1 MKRFQFVR
9 QAVVGVF
16 VLLGAW
22 GIAADDQTSAP
33 AAQRIVS
40 LNGSN
45 TELLFALGLGD
56 QVVARDDSAIYP
68 PEVTKLPSIGY
79 KYKLSAEGILAARPT
94 LVVGQTDVKPPAVVE
109 QIRAAGVPVELIK
122 EPSSI
127 EEAEQRISKLAAIV
141 GKEEAGKKLLEGLR
155 SDLKTFEAR
164 KAELGDKVE
173 KRVLFLY
180 FRGPKT
186 MFVLGE
192 STPPGAMLKLV
203 GAKNVAGSTREMAP
217 INAEA
222 LVAADPEVIVVFT
235 HGLESIGG
243 IAGINRVGG
252 VAETTAGRNKRFVVM
267 DDLYLGGMTNRA
279 GKAALDLLN
288 ALQDEGVTE
297 VKNQ

>member
-1 MKRFQFVR
+1 M
-9 QAVVGVF
+9 AAACLWG
-16 VLLGAW
+16 
-22 GIAADDQTSAP
+22 GIATAQTSAT

-68 PEVTKLPSIGY
+68 PAVTKLPSIGY

-109 QIRAAGVPVELIK
+109 QLRAAGMRVELIK
-122 EPSSI
+122 EPASI
-127 EEAEQRISKLAAIV
+127 EEAEHRITKLASIV
-141 GKEEAGKKLLEGLR
+141 GRPHEGEKLLAGLQA
-155 SDLKTFEAR
+155 DLKAFEAR
-164 KAELGDKVE
+164 KAELGDKGQ
-173 KRVLFLY
+173 KRALFLY

-192 STPPGAMLKLV
+192 ATPPGAMLKLV
-203 GAKNVAGSTREMAP
+203 GAKNVAGTTRDMAP

-243 IAGINRVGG
+243 IAGIKRVSG
-252 VAETTAGRNKRFVVM
+252 VAETTAGRNNRFVVM

-288 ALQDEGVTE
+288 ALQDKGVTE